1 VATDHRSRRAA
12 VAAAKA
18 ERGERHSD
26 GDTRMP
32 IAAARRVVL
41 VCAALV
47 GIMAFVSAATFFLL
61 RTTRDPVPI
70 VAAQRQLDPSD
81 PAVRAKLEAELGT
94 DRPLVVQYGDW
105 LGHAVRGDLGTSYLN
120 EDRTVADTIGRALPI
135 NLELVVLAQ
144 LIALAVGVPLGLAAG
159 ARSGS
164 LLDRTISSTSA
175 VLLSAPGFVVA
186 LVLITIFAVG
196 LDWFPVSAS
205 GYVGLFESPGENL
218 RQMALPAISLAIPMI
233 GVYARILR
241 SDMESTM
248 QQDFILVAR
257 AKGLR
262 PVRVLVRHAFRPSSL
277 SLIPVVALQFGGLLG
292 GSIFVERLFAFPAGL
307 GTSLAIAAIVPDI
320 PMLLGITVVVAL
332 TFAIV
337 TILAD
342 LLAKFAD
349 PRIGS
354 GST

>member
-1 VATDHRSRRAA
+1 
-12 VAAAKA
+12 
-18 ERGERHSD
+18 
-26 GDTRMP
+26 M
-32 IAAARRVVL
+32 
-41 VCAALV
+41 
-47 GIMAFVSAATFFLL
+47 
-61 RTTRDPVPI
+61 
-70 VAAQRQLDPSD
+70 
-81 PAVRAKLEAELGT
+81 
-94 DRPLVVQYGDW
+94 
-105 LGHAVRGDLGTSYLN
+105 
-120 EDRTVADTIGRALPI
+120 
-135 NLELVVLAQ
+135 
-144 LIALAVGVPLGLAAG
+144 
-159 ARSGS
+159 
-164 LLDRTISSTSA
+164 
-175 VLLSAPGFVVA
+175 LLSAPGFVVA